1 MSGRDEAGKECVT
14 QMRIIFVRHGHPN
27 YDLDCLTS
35 LGHKHGEAVAE
46 RLKREPV
53 EKIFSSTCGR
63 AMETAQH
70 IDVNFGLG
78 VEGLEFMREIKWG
91 SSDGTPIYED
101 GHPWLNSDY
110 LVEQG
115 RNLLNSEWR
124 ETEQYRNNKVV
135 AAADA
140 LAKEFDTWLAG
151 LGYTREGE
159 YYRVGK
165 VLYGTVVLVSH
176 GGASSAALA
185 RFFNLPF
192 PFVCSAI
199 CPDYTAVTVVA
210 LSEEEGSL
218 VAPKFE
224 IMNDARHIARIK
236 KETEGFVFA

>member
-1 MSGRDEAGKECVT
+1 
-14 QMRIIFVRHGHPN
+14 MRIIFVRHGHPN
-27 YDLDCLTS
+27 YEKDCLTP

-46 RLKREPV
+46 RLKGEPV

-63 AMETAQH
+63 AMETAIH
-70 IDVNFGLG
+70 IDEKFGLG

-91 SSDGTPIYED
+91 SADGTPVYED

-115 RNLLNSEWR
+115 KDLLHPAWR
-124 ETEQYRNNKVV
+124 ETEQYRHNKVV
-135 AAADA
+135 TTADA
-140 LAKEFDTWLAG
+140 LAEGFDDWLSG
-151 LGYTREGE
+151 LGYTREGD

-165 VLYGTVVLVSH
+165 VRYGTVVLVSH

-210 LSEEEGSL
+210 LSEEEGAL
-218 VAPKFE
+218 IAPKFE
-224 IMNDARHIARIK
+224 IMNDARHIADIK
-236 KETEGFVFA
+236 KETEGLVYA